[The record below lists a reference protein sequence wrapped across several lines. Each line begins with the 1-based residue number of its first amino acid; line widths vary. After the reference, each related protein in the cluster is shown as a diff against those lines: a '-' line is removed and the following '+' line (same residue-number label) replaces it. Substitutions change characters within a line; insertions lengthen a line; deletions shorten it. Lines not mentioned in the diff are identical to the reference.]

1 MKKIG
6 CLLLLS
12 VVFLLSSCNGSESGG
27 EKLDYEQTKK
37 MIVDILKTDEGKK
50 AIKDILA
57 DQEIMQEVAMDQA
70 VIKETI
76 EKTLTSEKGTKFWKK
91 SFEDPKFAESIAKSM
106 KKENEQLLKGLMKDP
121 EYQGMMIDLLKD
133 PSLKD
138 DIAESLKSKEFREHL
153 RKVVTETIESP
164 LYKVK
169 IQEILLKAAE
179 EMEGGKQKEES
190 GGTEQGGKQEGG
202 SGSGGTSP

>member
-6 CLLLLS
+6 YLLFLS
-12 VVFLLSSCNGSESGG
+12 VVLLLSSCSGSESNG

-50 AIKDILA
+50 AIKEILA
-57 DQEIMQEVAMDQA
+57 DQEIIQEVVMDQA
-70 VIKETI
+70 IIKETI
-76 EKTLTSEKGTKFWKK
+76 QKNLNSEKGAKFWKK
-91 SFEDPKFAESIAKSM
+91 SFEDPKFAESVAKSM
-106 KKENEQLLKGLMKDP
+106 KKEHETLIKELMKDP
-121 EYQGMMIDLLKD
+121 EYQGMMIDILKD
-133 PSLKD
+133 PSLKA

-153 RKVVTETIESP
+153 REVVTETIESP

-179 EMEGGKQKEES
+179 EMESGKKEEDKQDGS
-190 GGTEQGGKQEGG
+190 QQGGNNGG
-202 SGSGGTSP
+202 SSSS